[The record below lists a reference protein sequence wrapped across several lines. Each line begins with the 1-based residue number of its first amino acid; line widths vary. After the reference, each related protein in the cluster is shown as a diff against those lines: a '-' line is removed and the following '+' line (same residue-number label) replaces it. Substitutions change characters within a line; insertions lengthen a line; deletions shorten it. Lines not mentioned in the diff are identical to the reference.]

1 MIKKQFI
8 FIALLLFAFSLSA
21 ATVMADEKGQ
31 QKSSPFL
38 ITGKLPHL
46 TKLLMKQWDNPEL
59 KLSEAQKAKLLV
71 VRKATISGAQ
81 NLGKEINALE
91 FEVVEGS
98 KNGKKPEELRSIV
111 RKIEKLKGEA
121 TMLHLSCIYNTSNIL
136 NAQQLTLLTK

>member
-1 MIKKQFI
+1 MIKKQFV
-8 FIALLLFAFSLSA
+8 FITLLFMVVSLSA
-21 ATVMADEKGQ
+21 VSVMAEGSGK

-46 TKLLMKQWDNPEL
+46 TKLLMQQWESPEL

-81 NLGKEINALE
+81 KLGKEINALE
-91 FEVVEGS
+91 SEVVEGS
-98 KNGKKPEELRSIV
+98 NSGKKPEELRSIV
-111 RKIEKLKGEA
+111 QKIEKLKGEA

-136 NAQQLTLLTK
+136 DQQQLAFLTK